1 MLHTALASSAELVSP
16 AGLATLAQHYPGY
29 GPGPGAHLWFLLIPL
44 FWLIV
49 AIVLVAV
56 FGRRWSKR
64 AGERREFLRQHWQ
77 SEAQGGAEKVLAER
91 FARGDIDEVEYRA
104 RLEVIRSSSL
114 HATQGPGA
122 GPGFGG
128 GFGPGTGTGP
138 GMPPQR

>member
-1 MLHTALASSAELVSP
+1 MLHTA
-16 AGLATLAQHYPGY
+16 LATLAQHYPGY
-29 GPGPGAHLWFLLIPL
+29 GPGPGAHLWFLLIPF
-44 FWLIV
+44 FWLILAV
-49 AIVLVAV
+49 VLLAI

-64 AGERREFLRQHWQ
+64 AGERREYMRQHWQ

-104 RLEVIRSSSL
+104 RLEVIRASSL

-128 GFGPGTGTGP
+128 GFGPGAGTGP
-138 GMPPQR
+138 GTPPQR

>member
-1 MLHTALASSAELVSP
+1 MLHTALATV
-16 AGLATLAQHYPGY
+16 AQHYPGY
-29 GPGPGAHLWFLLIPL
+29 GTGPGAHLWFLLIPF

-49 AIVLVAV
+49 AIVLFAV

-64 AGERREFLRQHWQ
+64 AGERREFMRQHWQ

-114 HATQGPGA
+114 HAPQGPGA
-122 GPGFGG
+122 GTGFGG
-128 GFGPGTGTGP
+128 GFGPGSGNGP
-138 GMPPQR
+138 GMPPQH

>member
-1 MLHTALASSAELVSP
+1 MLDTALV
-16 AGLATLAQHYPGY
+16 TLAQHYPGY
-29 GPGPGAHLWFLLIPL
+29 GPGPGAHLWFLLIPF

-49 AIVLVAV
+49 AIVLFAV

-64 AGERREFLRQHWQ
+64 AGERREFMRQHWQ

-91 FARGDIDEVEYRA
+91 YARGDIDEVEYRA

-114 HATQGPGA
+114 HSPH

-128 GFGPGTGTGP
+128 GFGPGAGTGP
-138 GMPPQR
+138 GMPQQG

>member
-1 MLHTALASSAELVSP
+1 MLHTT
-16 AGLATLAQHYPGY
+16 LATLAQHYPGY
-29 GPGPGAHLWFLLIPL
+29 GPGPGAHLWFLLIPF

-104 RLEVIRSSSL
+104 RLEVIRASSL

-122 GPGFGG
+122 PGFGG
-128 GFGPGTGTGP
+128 GFGPGAGTGP